1 MNPDTEHPAGIT
13 PDEALRRL
21 IEGNNRFRRG
31 QSRES
36 CLGREQ
42 LLELSKGQQ
51 PFATIL
57 GCSDSRVAPEWIFDA
72 ALGELFVIRVAGNVI
87 SSEIA
92 GTMQYAALHL
102 KTPLFVV
109 LGHEDCGVVKAA
121 LSARESGVI
130 HESRIH
136 RLVESV
142 LPGIPPSD
150 PTLSAQATLSRAV
163 EANVRWTIEQI
174 RAYPEVKAR
183 QGQKQVRLVGA
194 VYCVESGEVKWLG

>member
-1 MNPDTEHPAGIT
+1 MQ
-13 PDEALRRL
+13 RL
-21 IEGNNRFRRG
+21 VEGNNRFRRG
-31 QSRES
+31 ESRES
-36 CLGREQ
+36 ILRRED
-42 LLELSKGQQ
+42 LLNMSKGQR
-51 PFATIL
+51 PYATIL

-92 GTMQYAALHL
+92 GSMQYASDHL

-121 LSARESGVI
+121 LDARDSGVTQR
-130 HESRIH
+130 SRIH

-142 LPGIPPSD
+142 LPGIPPPD
-150 PTLSAQATLSRAV
+150 PSLSPKAQISRAV
-163 EANVRWTIEQI
+163 EANVQWTIKQI

-183 QGQKQVRLVGA
+183 EGEKNVRLVGA
-194 VYCVESGEVKWLG
+194 IYCIETGEVRWQE